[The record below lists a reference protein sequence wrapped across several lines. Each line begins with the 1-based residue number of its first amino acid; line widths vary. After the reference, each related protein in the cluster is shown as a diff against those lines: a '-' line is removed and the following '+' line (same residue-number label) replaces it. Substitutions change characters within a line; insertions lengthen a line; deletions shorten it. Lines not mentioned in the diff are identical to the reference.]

1 MEKHWLTSIFSWDQ
15 TQPKTKINK
24 NKKIEH
30 VSKSHWRVHKG
41 LIHQVC
47 SHKEPAHCGPSS
59 AGLQSQKKK
68 KKEKFSLLN
77 ALPSSIRA
85 SGSHL
90 SGRMGKRKLLAV
102 RQKSVRLWK
111 LVLRNGKTIFTGV
124 VCGISLF
131 SSWKHWPQSLQVDPE
146 IPTVTQFSYTGL
158 CEPPQWTSEGKKWK
172 WKTQPSPLM
181 AK

>member
-15 TQPKTKINK
+15 TQPKTK
-24 NKKIEH
+24 KKKKKKLNMYPSPIEGCIRDWSIKCAH
-30 VSKSHWRVHKG
+30 TKSQHTVV
-41 LIHQVC
+41 QVQLAY
-47 SHKEPAHCGPSS
+47 SHKR
-59 AGLQSQKKK
+59 K